1 LQPGIFFYIVGASG
15 VGKDTLISGAL
26 QRLSGTERYTQ
37 VRRVITRPA
46 GPGEDHEP
54 STAESFAR
62 QLADGRFLHHWQAH
76 GLDYGIPADVQGD
89 LAKGRNVIANGSRAA
104 LKHLVGKVHPIV
116 VVEITAPSDNLR
128 RRLMERGR
136 ETEAQIDARLTRE
149 VEDYPV
155 GVEVVRVSNDSTVEA
170 GVEKLVRALE
180 HRADSLTLRR
190 LPIHS
195 GRYNRAYLPAD
206 SRLANAFTLGD
217 SVVEL
222 IGGDNTL
229 RAEVALMESGWQLC
243 PEEIGVSVETFDRM
257 RVSEGAPIVIQR
269 APAPLS
275 QPLIRKKMRGDVL
288 DAKEYACIFEDVLR
302 NAYSDREIA
311 PFLLRVIENCAGE
324 ELISIARA
332 RARIMPRIEWQ
343 SPIIVD
349 KHSLGGIPGNRLT
362 LVVVPIVAAHG
373 MLMPK
378 TSSRAITSAAGTA
391 DVMEA
396 ASKIDLTR
404 DDVMRVVEETGG
416 CIAWNGRLNHSALD
430 DIVNALTLPLGL
442 DTNRWSVASI
452 MSKKW
457 SAGSTHVVIDMP
469 YGAGAKVKDLQ
480 AALELGNL
488 FESMGA
494 GLGLNVQPIITES
507 SVLVGQGIGPALEL
521 RDVLAVL
528 SQDGSV
534 AETLREKALLFAG
547 TIIAFDPKI
556 GSYEA
561 GRARAEAL
569 LASGAALAK
578 FEEIVD
584 AQGRVVFSRPGV
596 CTFDVSAEITG
607 TVHAMNMRQLTSVA
621 RAAGAP
627 SDKSGGIDVAIRV
640 GDTVHSGELLYT
652 IHASCAAHL
661 NQAVTASSD
670 TGIHIKPVKPI

>member
-26 QRLSGTERYTQ
+26 QRLSGSERYTQ

-54 STAESFAR
+54 ATADSFAQ
-62 QLADGRFLHHWQAH
+62 QLHAGRFLHHWQAH
-76 GLDYGIPADVQGD
+76 GLDYGIPADVLDD
-89 LAKGRNVIANGSRAA
+89 LAKGRTVIANGSRAA

-116 VVEITAPSDNLR
+116 VVEITAPRDNLR

-136 ETEAQIDARLTRE
+136 ETEAEIDARLTRE
-149 VEDYPV
+149 VDACPAD
-155 GVEVVRVSNDSTVEA
+155 VEVVRVSNDSTVEA
-170 GVEKLVRALE
+170 GVAKLVRALE
-180 HRADSLTLRR
+180 HRSERLALRR

-195 GRYNRAYLPAD
+195 GRHNRAFLPDD
-206 SRLANAFTLGD
+206 SCLANALTLGD

-222 IGGDNTL
+222 IGGDDRL
-229 RAEVALMESGWQLC
+229 RAEVTLLESGWQLR

-257 RVSEGAPIVIQR
+257 HMREGAPIVIRR
-269 APAPLS
+269 APAPAS
-275 QPLIRKKMRGDVL
+275 QPLIRKKMRGDAL
-288 DAKEYACIFEDVLR
+288 DAKEYAGIFDDVLR

-332 RARIMPRIEWQ
+332 RARLMPRIEWP
-343 SPIIVD
+343 SSIIVD

-396 ASKIDLTR
+396 VSKIDLTP
-404 DDVMRVVEETGG
+404 DDVMRVVEGAGG

-469 YGAGAKVKDLQ
+469 YGSGAKVKDLQ
-480 AALELGNL
+480 AAQELGKL
-488 FESMGA
+488 FESVGS
-494 GLGLNVQPIITES
+494 GLGLTVQPITTDA

-528 SQDGSV
+528 AQDGAI
-534 AETLREKALLFAG
+534 AESLREKALRFAG
-547 TIIAFDPKI
+547 TIIAFDPNI
-556 GSYEA
+556 GTYEA

-578 FEEIVD
+578 FEQIVD
-584 AQGRVVFSRPGV
+584 AQGRVAFSRPGV
-596 CTFDVSAEITG
+596 CTFDVRAEITG

-627 SDKSGGIDVAIRV
+627 TDKSGGIDVAVRV

-652 IHASCAAHL
+652 IHASCAANL
-661 NQAVTASSD
+661 DQAVTASGD
-670 TGIHIKPVKPI
+670 TGIQIRPVQPI

>member
-1 LQPGIFFYIVGASG
+1 MQPGIFFYIVGASG

-54 STAESFAR
+54 ATAASFAR
-62 QLADGRFLHHWQAH
+62 QLERGRFLHHWQAH
-76 GLDYGIPADVQGD
+76 GLDYGIPAGVRDD
-89 LAKGRNVIANGSRAA
+89 LAKGYNVIANGSRAA

-116 VVEITAPSDNLR
+116 VVEITAPRDNLR
-128 RRLMERGR
+128 RRLIERGR
-136 ETEAQIDARLTRE
+136 ETEAEIDARLTRE
-149 VEDYPV
+149 VEACPQ
-155 GVEVVRVSNDSTVEA
+155 GVDVVRVSNDSTVEA
-170 GVEKLVRALE
+170 GVAKLVRALE
-180 HRADSLTLRR
+180 HRAGRLALRR

-195 GRYNRAYLPAD
+195 GRYNKAFLPAD
-206 SRLANAFTLGD
+206 SRLANALTLSD

-222 IGGDNTL
+222 IGGDCRL
-229 RAEVALMESGWQLC
+229 RAEVTLMESGWQLC

-257 RVSEGAPIVIQR
+257 RMSEGAPIVIQR

-275 QPLIRKKMRGDVL
+275 QPLIRKKMRGDAL

-302 NAYSDREIA
+302 NAYSDREIS

-324 ELISIARA
+324 ELIAIARA
-332 RARIMPRIEWQ
+332 RARLMPRIEWPG
-343 SPIIVD
+343 SIIVD
-349 KHSLGGIPGNRLT
+349 KHSLGGTPGNRLT

-404 DDVMRVVEETGG
+404 DDVKRVVEQTGG

-442 DTNRWSVASI
+442 DANRWSVASI

-457 SAGSTHVVIDMP
+457 SAGSTHVVMDLP
-469 YGAGAKVKDLQ
+469 YGAEAKVKDLQ
-480 AALELGNL
+480 AASELARL
-488 FESMGA
+488 FESVGA
-494 GLGLNVQPIITES
+494 GLGLNVRPIITES
-507 SVLVGQGIGPALEL
+507 SALVGQGIGPALEL

-528 SQDGSV
+528 SQDQTLAGS
-534 AETLREKALLFAG
+534 LREKALLFAG
-547 TIIAFDPKI
+547 TILAFDPSIKT
-556 GSYEA
+556 YEA

-578 FEEIVD
+578 FDQIVD
-584 AQGRVVFSRPGV
+584 AQGRVEFSRPGL
-596 CTFDVSAEITG
+596 CTFDVRAEITG
-607 TVHAMNMRQLTSVA
+607 MVHAMNMRQLTSVA

-627 SDKSGGIDVAIRV
+627 ADKSGGIDVAVRV
-640 GDTVHSGELLYT
+640 GDTVHSGELLYR
-652 IHASCAAHL
+652 IHASCAANL
-661 NQAVTASSD
+661 TQAVTASGD
-670 TGIHIKPVKPI
+670 TGIQIKPVKPI